1 MRRMPP
7 RSHHRLPRHVLRTSC
22 QLVREHDFR
31 LVADRVIDLSVSG
44 VLVAPADPVLTGE
57 RLLLS
62 FQLPHSHYWIDA
74 EAVVTRVIHGRR
86 PGEHTRALALTF
98 DGISGLSR
106 YMIRHSLDYLP
117 PAPPRYR
124 TGRRADPELLPLLV
138 GKAA

>member
-1 MRRMPP
+1 MRRTPP
-7 RSHHRLPRHVLRTSC
+7 RSHHRLPRHILRTQC

-44 VLVAPADPVLTGE
+44 MLVAPADPVLTGE

-62 FQLPHSHYWIDA
+62 FELPHSHYWIDA
-74 EAVVTRVIHGRR
+74 EAIVTRVIHGRR

-124 TGRRADPELLPLLV
+124 MGRRADPELLPLLV

>member
-7 RSHHRLPRHVLRTSC
+7 RSHHRLPRHVLRTPC

-31 LVADRVIDLSVSG
+31 LVADRVIDLSVTG

-62 FQLPHSHYWIDA
+62 FQLPHSLYWIDA

-86 PGEHTRALALTF
+86 PGEHTRALALSF
-98 DGISGLSR
+98 DDISGLSR

>member
-7 RSHHRLPRHVLRTSC
+7 RTPHRLPRHVLRTSC

-31 LVADRVIDLSVSG
+31 LVADRLIDLSVSG

-62 FQLPHSHYWIDA
+62 FQLPQSEYWIDA
-74 EAVVTRVIHGRR
+74 EAIVTRVIHGRR

-138 GKAA
+138 GRAA

>member
-31 LVADRVIDLSVSG
+31 LVADRLIDLSVSG

-62 FQLPHSHYWIDA
+62 FQLPQSEYWIDA
-74 EAVVTRVIHGRR
+74 EAIVTRVIHGRR

-138 GKAA
+138 GRAA